1 MGRAKKLCAFALACG
16 MALGMVGCAGS
27 QAIVLDMVGCVG
39 GQAMAD
45 TPTGG
50 YEMTITSE
58 MQGDTIAL
66 LEGEI
71 FEFASNYT
79 KGLGLQYA
87 PAVAKQGTDRFAP
100 KPATISWENSRSG
113 ALYYTVR
120 VGLQKDLSDAQAYLV
135 NDTTIDIEYLFA
147 AKHYYYQIYAH
158 YENNEV
164 VKSQIFDFYT
174 ADTPRTVSIP
184 NVSNTRDIGGRYVLD
199 GKYQVKQ
206 GMVYRGAEVDP
217 SGSNALKWGTITE
230 EGKHIMVD
238 ILGIKTD
245 LDLRNGKTLTQSP
258 IGPSLNYV
266 NVSAPYYVGSNGI
279 TAAAYKDA
287 LTTEIRTFADPD
299 NYPIYLH
306 CSLGRDR
313 AGTLAYLIS
322 ALVGVE
328 VEDLNRD
335 YETSFFSITGFADAA
350 QGAGQIDNLIPSLNA
365 LTNYLMSYG
374 NGSLMEN
381 TEKFVKEYLGITQ
394 EEVDSIRNI
403 LLEQVT
409 E

>member
-1 MGRAKKLCAFALACG
+1 MRKAKKICAFIMACG
-16 MALGMVGCAGS
+16 MALGMVGCAS
-27 QAIVLDMVGCVG
+27 S
-39 GQAMAD
+39 QAMAD

-58 MQGDTIAL
+58 MQGDTIVL
-66 LEGEI
+66 LDGEI
-71 FEFASNYT
+71 AQFALNY
-79 KGLGLQYA
+79 KKDGQGSAAKYA
-87 PAVAKQGTDRFAP
+87 DPNATQQQLMKDRFAP
-100 KPATISWENSRSG
+100 KPATISWNNNRDG

-120 VGLQKDLSDAQAYLV
+120 VGLKKDLSDAQEYLV
-135 NDTTIDIEYLFA
+135 NDTTIDIDYLFV

-158 YENNEV
+158 YEGNEV

-184 NVSNTRDIGGRYVLD
+184 NVSNTRDIGGRYVQG

-217 SGSNALKWGTITE
+217 SSSKAWGAITE

-238 ILGIKTD
+238 ILGVKTD
-245 LDLRNGKTLTQSP
+245 IDLRGTSLKQSP
-258 IGPSLNYV
+258 IGASINYV
-266 NVSAPYYVGSNGI
+266 NVSGPYYVGASHGI
-279 TAAAYKDA
+279 NSDAYKAA
-287 LTTEIRTFADPD
+287 LTTEIRTFANPD

-335 YETSFFSITGFADAA
+335 YETSFFSITGFADAS
-350 QGAGQIDNLIPSLNA
+350 QGAGQITQLIPSLNN
-365 LTNYLMSYG
+365 LTNYLKNYG
-374 NGSLMEN
+374 SGTLMEN

-394 EEVDSIRNI
+394 AEVDSIRNT
-403 LLEQVT
+403 LLEEVT

>member
-27 QAIVLDMVGCVG
+27 
-39 GQAMAD
+39 QAMAD

-66 LEGEI
+66 LEGEVY
-71 FEFASNYT
+71 EFAANYT

-100 KPATISWENSRSG
+100 KPATISWENSRQG

-120 VGLQKDLSDAQAYLV
+120 VGLKKDLSDAQEYLV

-174 ADTPRTVSIP
+174 QDLPRTVSIP
-184 NVSNTRDIGGRYVLD
+184 NVSNTRDIGGRYVLG
-199 GKYQVKQ
+199 GKYQVRQ

-217 SGSNALKWGTITE
+217 SSSKAWGAITE
-230 EGKHIMVD
+230 EGKRIMVD
-238 ILGIKTD
+238 VLGIKTD
-245 LDLRNGKTLTQSP
+245 LDLRDGKTLTQSP
-258 IGPSLNYV
+258 IDPSLVYI
-266 NVSAPYYVGSNGI
+266 NVAAPWYAGHENSI
-279 TAAAYKDA
+279 TAAKYKAA
-287 LTTEIRTFADPD
+287 LTTEIRTFANPD

-313 AGTLAYLIS
+313 AGTLALLIS

-328 VEDLNRD
+328 EIDLYRD
-335 YETSFFSITGFADAA
+335 YEMSFFSITGWADASQSDA
-350 QGAGQIDNLIPSLNA
+350 QHANLMGAVASIINHLN
-365 LTNYLMSYG
+365 TYKG
-374 NGSLMEN
+374 NSLMEK
-381 TEKFVKEYLGITQ
+381 TESFVKEYLGITQ
-394 EEVDSIRNI
+394 EEVDTIRSMMW
-403 LLEQVT
+403 EEV

>member
-1 MGRAKKLCAFALACG
+1 MGKAKKLGAFALACG
-16 MALGMVGCAGS
+16 LALGMVGCAGS
-27 QAIVLDMVGCVG
+27 
-39 GQAMAD
+39 QAMAD

-58 MQGDTIAL
+58 MQGDTIVLLDGDIAQFAL
-66 LEGEI
+66 
-71 FEFASNYT
+71 NY
-79 KGLGLQYA
+79 KKDGQGSAAKYA
-87 PAVAKQGTDRFAP
+87 DPNATQQELMVNRFAP
-100 KPATISWENSRSG
+100 KPATISWNNNRDG

-120 VGLQKDLSDAQAYLV
+120 VGLKKDLSDAQEYLV
-135 NDTTIDIEYLFA
+135 NDTTIDIDYLFV

-158 YENNEV
+158 YESNEV

-174 ADTPRTVSIP
+174 ADTPRTVNIP
-184 NVSNTRDIGGRYVLD
+184 NVSNTRDIGGRYVQG

-217 SGSNALKWGTITE
+217 SATKAWGAITE

-245 LDLRNGKTLTQSP
+245 LDLRNGLSLKQSP

-279 TAAAYKDA
+279 DSANYKDA
-287 LTTEIRTFADPD
+287 LTTEIRTFANPD

-335 YETSFFSITGFADAA
+335 YETSFFAITGWADAA
-350 QGAGQIDNLIPSLNA
+350 QGAGKLDSMIPALNN
-365 LTNYLMSYG
+365 LTNYLMNYG
-374 NGSLMEN
+374 SGNLMEN

-394 EEVDSIRNI
+394 EEVDTIRNI
-403 LLEQVT
+403 MWEEV
-409 E
+409 EE

>member
-16 MALGMVGCAGS
+16 MA
-27 QAIVLDMVGCVG
+27 LDMVGCVG

-66 LEGEI
+66 LEGEVY
-71 FEFASNYT
+71 EFAANYT

-174 ADTPRTVSIP
+174 QDLPRTVSIP
-184 NVSNTRDIGGRYVLD
+184 NVSNTRDIGGRFVLG

-217 SGSNALKWGTITE
+217 SSSKAWGAITE
-230 EGKHIMVD
+230 EGKRIMVD
-238 ILGIKTD
+238 VLGIKTD
-245 LDLRNGKTLTQSP
+245 LDLRDGKTLTQSP
-258 IGPSLNYV
+258 IDPSLVYI
-266 NVSAPYYVGSNGI
+266 NVAAPWYAGHENSI
-279 TAAAYKDA
+279 TAAKYKAA
-287 LTTEIRTFADPD
+287 LTTEIRTFANPD

-313 AGTLAYLIS
+313 AGTLALLIS

-328 VEDLNRD
+328 EIDLYRD
-335 YETSFFSITGFADAA
+335 YEMSFFSITGWADASQSDA
-350 QGAGQIDNLIPSLNA
+350 QHANLMGAVASIINHLN
-365 LTNYLMSYG
+365 TYKG
-374 NGSLMEN
+374 NSLMEK
-381 TEKFVKEYLGITQ
+381 TESFVKEYLGITQ
-394 EEVDSIRNI
+394 EEVDTIRSMMW
-403 LLEQVT
+403 EEV